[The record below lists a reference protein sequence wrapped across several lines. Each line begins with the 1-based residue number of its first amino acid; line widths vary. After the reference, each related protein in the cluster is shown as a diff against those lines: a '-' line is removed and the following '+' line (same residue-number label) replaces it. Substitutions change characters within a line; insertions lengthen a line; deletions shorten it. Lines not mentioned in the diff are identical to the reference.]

1 MLGKKGMKKAMAA
14 VLSAVLMLS
23 LAGCGASTEE
33 TQSSDTGAEPQVTTE
48 TQGTETPVAATDR
61 AGGDDGSVRKE
72 LTALEVSRLMGNGIN
87 LGNTLEAYNRDSLGT
102 DSPISSYEQAWGQPI
117 TTQEMLT
124 GMKKAGFDTIRI
136 PVAWVQTMNWESG
149 DYTIREDLLDR
160 VEEVVGYARNEG
172 MYVIIN
178 DHWDGGWWAMFSSA
192 DATTRENAMKLY
204 TSMWT
209 QIAERF
215 AGYSDYVIFESA
227 NEELGYRLND
237 SYPDMQKLVKDS
249 GTLTDAECFSEVNRI
264 NQAFVDTVRATG
276 GNNADRFLLI
286 AGFGTEI
293 ANTCDSRFVMPTD
306 SAANKLLV
314 SVHYYDPSGYCIFD
328 SIASW
333 GNQDDLKDMNEALS
347 MMQKFTD
354 AGYGVIIG
362 EYGVVQ
368 ATSEGGLKEGAL
380 VYTTNLL
387 DVCNKYQFVPVLW
400 DTNFLYNR
408 HSGRISDDQMMRLF
422 QKYSFAQEES
432 AGLTQ
437 EELAAKADKSMAEAI
452 ENAEEGFSLSADE
465 AVAWI
470 MFTSSDWS
478 TQYSVGDVYDPTT
491 CTAGIVSV
499 DAPIT
504 GEGTYTVS
512 LDFTGTGSGFADG
525 VTFSA
530 LGLANGEKLFPGYII
545 DLKELKVNGEV
556 LTPAGTP
563 YTSSDDGV
571 CTRCNLYNGWVSQVP
586 DDVRT
591 VSGSRDGITPTPWDV
606 SSYGPIRTI
615 EVTFDYIAP

>member
-1 MLGKKGMKKAMAA
+1 MRRNGMKQVTAA
-14 VLSAVLMLS
+14 VLAAMLA
-23 LAGCGASTEE
+23 LTCVGCGSGASRME
-33 TQSSDTGAEPQVTTE
+33 
-48 TQGTETPVAATDR
+48 GTETGEVSAYIPDENRVENADPSADN
-61 AGGDDGSVRKE
+61 AGGDDGSVRKD

-87 LGNTLEAYNRDSLGT
+87 LGNTMEAYNRESLGIA
-102 DSPISSYEQAWGQPI
+102 SPISAYEGAWGQPV
-117 TTQEMLT
+117 TTQEMFT
-124 GMKKAGFDTIRI
+124 GMKKAGFDTVRI
-136 PVAWVQTMNWESG
+136 PVAWVQTMDWENG

-160 VEEVVGYARNEG
+160 VEEIVGYARSEG

-192 DATTRENAMKLY
+192 DAQTRENAMTLY

-215 AGYSDYVIFESA
+215 ADYSDYVIFESA

-237 SYPDMQKLVKDS
+237 AYPEMQKLVPDS
-249 GTLTDAECFSEVNRI
+249 GTLTDNECFSEVNRI
-264 NQAFVDTVRATG
+264 NQAFVDTVRSTG
-276 GNNADRFLLI
+276 GNNGDRFLLI

-293 ANTCDSRFVMPTD
+293 VNTCDSRFQMPTD
-306 SAANKLLV
+306 TAESKLLV

-333 GNQDDLKDMNEALS
+333 GNQDDLKDMNEGLAV
-347 MMQKFTD
+347 MKKFTD

-380 VYTTNLL
+380 EYTTNLL
-387 DVCNKYQFVPVLW
+387 DNCNKYQFVPVLW
-400 DTNFLYNR
+400 DTNFLFNR
-408 HSGRISDDQMMRLF
+408 HSCRISDDQMMRLF

-437 EELAAKADKSMAEAI
+437 EELAAKADASMANAI
-452 ENAEEGFSLSADE
+452 ENAEEGFSLAEDQ

-504 GEGTYTVS
+504 GAGTYTVS
-512 LDFTGTGSGFADG
+512 LDFTGTGSGSANG

-530 LGLANGEKLFPGYII
+530 LGIANGERLFPGYVIE
-545 DLKELKVNGEV
+545 LKELKVNGEAV
-556 LTPAGTP
+556 TLAGTP
-563 YTSSDDGV
+563 YTSSDDNV
-571 CTRCNLYNGWVSQVP
+571 CTRCNLYNAWVSQVP
-586 DDVRT
+586 DGVRT
-591 VSGSRDGITPTPWDV
+591 PEGSGTDLTPTPWDV
-606 SSYGPIRTI
+606 SSAGAITSI

>member
-1 MLGKKGMKKAMAA
+1 MGMIKIRRGLAA
-14 VLSAVLMLS
+14 GLAALLITG
-23 LAGCGASTEE
+23 LAGCGEKAPEAGESGNGSE
-33 TQSSDTGAEPQVTTE
+33 TAVTTE
-48 TQGTETPVAATDR
+48 EESGTTESGSR
-61 AGGDDGSVRKE
+61 ELAGGDDGSVRSD

-87 LGNTLEAYNRDSLGT
+87 LGNTMEAYNRDALGK
-102 DSPISSYEQAWGQPI
+102 DASISAYETAWGQPV
-117 TTQEMLT
+117 TTQEMFT
-124 GMKKAGFDTIRI
+124 GMKKAGFDTVRI
-136 PVAWVQTMNWESG
+136 PVAWVQTMDWESG

-160 VEEVVGYARNEG
+160 VEEIVGYARSEG

-178 DHWDGGWWAMFSSA
+178 DHWDGGWWAMFSSEDETA
-192 DATTRENAMKLY
+192 RANAMTLY
-204 TSMWT
+204 TSMWS

-215 AGYSDYVIFESA
+215 ADYSDYVIFESA

-237 SYPDMQKLVKDS
+237 AYPDMQTLVKDS
-249 GTLTDAECFSEVNRI
+249 GSLSDAECFSEVNRI
-264 NQAFVDTVRATG
+264 NQAFVDTVRSSG
-276 GNNADRFLLI
+276 GNNGDRFLLI

-293 ANTCDSRFVMPTD
+293 SNTCDNRFVMPEDTAD
-306 SAANKLLV
+306 SKLLV

-333 GNQDDLKDMNEALS
+333 GNQDDLKDMNETLS
-347 MMQKFTD
+347 EMTKFTD

-368 ATSEGGLKEGAL
+368 ASSEGGLKEGA
-380 VYTTNLL
+380 VAYTTNLL
-387 DVCNKYQFVPVLW
+387 DACNKYQFVPVLW
-400 DTNFLYNR
+400 DTNFLFNR
-408 HSGRISDDQMMRLF
+408 SSCRIADDEMMRLY
-422 QKYSFAQEES
+422 QKYSFTQEEA

-437 EELAAKADKSMAEAI
+437 EEIAEKADASMAKAI
-452 ENAEEGFSLSADE
+452 ENAEEGFSLAEDE

-512 LDFTGTGSGFADG
+512 LDFTGTGAGSASG

-530 LGLANGEKLFPGYII
+530 LGIANGEDLFPGYVI
-545 DLKELKVNGEV
+545 DLKELKVNGETLE
-556 LTPAGTP
+556 LTGEP
-563 YTSSDDGV
+563 YTSSDDGH

-591 VSGSRDGITPTPWDV
+591 VDGDREGLTPTPWDI
-606 SSYGPIRTI
+606 SSYGAITTI